1 MEIKVGKIE
10 NYFSKIGVMILKLEN
25 ELSVNDTIHVKGHT
39 TDFTQVVESMQK
51 EHLQISKGEV
61 GDSVGIKVSER
72 VRKGDIVYKV
82 IP

>member
-72 VRKGDIVYKV
+72 VRKGDLVYKV
-82 IP
+82 TP